1 MTFKDVVDIYEKRKK
16 ILEMKHINM
25 CHKYLMK

>member
-1 MTFKDVVDIYEKRKK
+1 MTFKDVVDIYEKK